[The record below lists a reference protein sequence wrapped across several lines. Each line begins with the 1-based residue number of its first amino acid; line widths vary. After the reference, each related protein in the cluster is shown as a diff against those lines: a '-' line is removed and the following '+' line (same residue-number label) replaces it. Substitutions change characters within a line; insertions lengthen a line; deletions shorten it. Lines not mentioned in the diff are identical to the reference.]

1 MINFVLIN
9 IIHTPL
15 IFFFHLFHLRF
26 RKSKIKFVYLINSLI
41 LSIII
46 NFINLIIFYNSSI
59 LKIENIII
67 IITIQIS
74 AFLIYAEFFS
84 MICRGFSLRILTD
97 VYLNKTV
104 PKNKI
109 SSIYSS
115 DKGYDW
121 LLKKRLD
128 SITNIGLIKRKDYYY
143 KLSNTGRVVSQI
155 SIFTKK
161 IMKLGKG
168 GE

>member
-9 IIHTPL
+9 IVHTPL

-26 RKSKIKFVYLINSLI
+26 RKSKIKFIYLINSLI
-41 LSIII
+41 LSIVI
-46 NFINLIIFYNSSI
+46 NFINLIIFYDLSI

-104 PKNKI
+104 PKKKI
-109 SSIYSS
+109 SLIYSS
-115 DKGYDW
+115 NKGYDW

-128 SITNIGLIKRKDYYY
+128 SITNIGLIIKKDYFY
-143 KLSNTGRVVSQI
+143 KLSNIGRVVSQI

-161 IMKLGKG
+161 ILNLGKG